1 MRIAMLGAGAW
12 GTALAMA
19 AAARHDVVLWARDAA
34 QAEAMSLG
42 RENTRYLP
50 GESVCNIGF
59 FHACKCFSLYF
70 LNGISKR
77 FGLPFYA

>member
-50 GESVCNIGF
+50 GEP
-59 FHACKCFSLYF
+59 
-70 LNGISKR
+70 
-77 FGLPFYA
+77 LPAAEMAALAARLRGEP